1 MGRYP
6 ADRTGRIAQLTGLTR
21 MSVQQTDTIAA
32 IATPPGQ
39 GGVGIV
45 RISGPAVGTI
55 AQEIIGKLP
64 TPRQAIFS
72 RFVDG
77 AGGVIDSGIAIYF
90 PAPNSF
96 SGEDTL
102 ELQGHG
108 GVVVLDLLL
117 QRVLELGARLAHAG
131 EFSQR
136 AFCNGKLDLAQAEAI
151 ADLIESGTATAAR
164 LAMRSLEGEFSR
176 RIYALVEQI
185 TQLRMLLEA
194 ALDFPEEEIDF
205 CSNEQVNGDLQAL
218 QQQLAAVQQAAQT
231 GRLMRDGITLVIA
244 GLPNVGKSSL
254 MNALAGWEAA
264 IVTSIPG
271 TTRDLLHERVQLDGV
286 PLYLVD
292 TAGLRDSS
300 DAIEQEGVR
309 RARAELE
316 SADHIL
322 WVYDDEL
329 DPGHAA
335 LDRNQLPPQTALTLI
350 RNKIDLTGE
359 EPTLQDDGTW
369 PQVSISAQSG
379 AGIDLLRE
387 QLRRDLGLHTGREGE
402 FVARRRHLDALQRAA
417 EALLQGGQILQQT
430 GAAELVAEELRQ
442 AQQALSEITG
452 EVTTD
457 DLLGRIF
464 SDFCIGK

>member
-1 MGRYP
+1 
-6 ADRTGRIAQLTGLTR
+6 

-45 RISGPAVGTI
+45 RISGPAVGAI
-55 AQEIIGKLP
+55 AAALIGHLP
-64 TPRQAIFS
+64 APRQATVG
-72 RFVDG
+72 RFLDNEG
-77 AGGVIDSGIAIYF
+77 RPIDSGIAIYF
-90 PAPNSF
+90 PNPNSF
-96 SGEDTL
+96 TGEDIL

-108 GVVVLDLLL
+108 GVVVMDLLL
-117 QRVLELGARLAHAG
+117 KRVLELGARLAYAG

-151 ADLIESGTATAAR
+151 ADLIECNTATAAR
-164 LAMRSLEGEFSR
+164 LAVRSLEGEFSR
-176 RIYALVEQI
+176 RIHTLVEQI
-185 TQLRMLLEA
+185 TRLRMLVEA
-194 ALDFPEEEIDF
+194 AIDFPEEELDF
-205 CSNEQVNGDLQAL
+205 LGDAKVVGELCAL
-218 QQQLAAVQQAAQT
+218 QQQLTAVQHSAHT

-264 IVTSIPG
+264 IVTAIPG

-286 PLYLVD
+286 PLHLVD
-292 TAGLRDSS
+292 TAGLRDSG

-316 SADHIL
+316 NADHIL
-322 WVYDDEL
+322 WVFDDEL

-335 LDRNQLPPQTALTLI
+335 LDRKTLPPHTAITLV

-359 EPTLQDDGTW
+359 EPTVTGSKTE
-369 PQVSISAQSG
+369 PVVAISAHTG
-379 AGIDLLRE
+379 AGLDLLRA
-387 QLRRDLGLHTGREGE
+387 QLRQSMGLHDSREGE
-402 FVARRRHLDALQRAA
+402 FIARRRHLDALQRAA
-417 EALLQGGQILQQT
+417 GSLAAGQQIMQDNT
-430 GAAELVAEELRQ
+430 AAELLAEELRQ
-442 AQQALSEITG
+442 AQHALSEITG
-452 EVTTD
+452 EFTSD